1 MVQPGL
7 PGESDA
13 GPYTPGVDTTVT
25 DALVGR
31 LLDGRYRVVR
41 RIARGGMAVVYEALD
56 TRLDRPVALKVMHPW
71 LAEDTTF
78 VSKFIHEARSAA
90 RLSHPNIVAVYDQ
103 GADDGTV
110 FLAMEYVQGRTLRD
124 LLRERTRLSPREAL
138 DLLEP
143 VLSALAVAHRA
154 GLVHRDIKPENVL
167 LADDGR
173 VKVAD
178 FGLARAATAQSGQTT
193 HGLLMGTVAYL
204 APEQASGLA
213 DERSDVY
220 SAGIMLFEMLTGVPP
235 FTAEDVM
242 GVVYRHVH
250 EDVPPPSS
258 VVPTLAAP
266 LDELVLEATRRDPSR
281 RPADAAAL
289 LERVELTRHQ
299 LSPAQLG
306 GSGHPIDLTQT
317 LIVPIPGT
325 PAVATAVPAPVGP
338 PGQVP
343 KAALGA
349 KRRRP
354 VVVGLLLLLLVTTV
368 VGYGAWWL
376 GSGRYTAMP
385 SVLGLTGAAAT
396 SKLQADGLS
405 AKLGDPV
412 FSETV
417 KAGLVVD
424 TRPAPAEQVRKGSTV
439 TLVLSSGPERYAVP
453 SLAGMT
459 PDQAAAALAAVNL
472 VVGTQSNGYSPTIPA
487 GQVMAQDPGVGAQVK
502 RDTAVRITVSQGLPP
517 VSVPK
522 ITGATLD
529 QATTTLKNAKLTIK
543 RGTDAY
549 NQTVPAGSVVSQ
561 TPAAGTSVAQG
572 STVTVVVSKGP
583 PLVTVPDVV
592 GMNSKDATKAL
603 TKAGFTVTVN
613 KFAGG
618 FFDRV
623 RFQDPSANSQAP
635 MGSNVTLT
643 VF

>member
-1 MVQPGL
+1 
-7 PGESDA
+7 
-13 GPYTPGVDTTVT
+13 VDTTVT

-71 LAEDTTF
+71 LAEDAGF

-90 RLSHPNIVAVYDQ
+90 RLSHPNVVAVYDQ

-110 FLAMEYVQGRTLRD
+110 FLAMEYVAGRTLRD
-124 LLRERTRLSPREAL
+124 LLRERTRLTPREAL

-143 VLSALAVAHRA
+143 VLSALAAAHRA

-178 FGLARAATAQSGQTT
+178 FGLARAAAAAQTGQTT

-204 APEQASGLA
+204 APELASGQA

-258 VVPTLAAP
+258 VVPSIAGP
-266 LDELVLEATRRDPSR
+266 LDALVREATDRDPSR

-289 LERVELTRHQ
+289 LEQVELTRRQ

-306 GSGHPIDLTQT
+306 ASGHTIDLTET

-325 PAVATAVPAPVGP
+325 PAVAAAVPAPVGP
-338 PGQVP
+338 PGQIP
-343 KAALGA
+343 RAALGS

-354 VVVGLLLLLLVTTV
+354 VVVGLLLLLLVTAV

-405 AKLGDPV
+405 AKLGSPV

-424 TRPAPAEQVRKGSTV
+424 TRPAPSEQVRKGSTV
-439 TLVLSSGPERYAVP
+439 TLIISSGPERYAVP
-453 SLAGMT
+453 SLSGMT

-472 VVGTQSNGYSPTIPA
+472 VVGTQSSGYSTTIPA
-487 GQVMAQDPGVGAQVK
+487 GQIMAQDPGVGERVK

-522 ITGATLD
+522 LTGVTLD

-561 TPAAGTSVAQG
+561 TPAAGTSVPQG

-583 PLVTVPDVV
+583 PLVPVPSVV
-592 GMNSKDATKAL
+592 GMSTKEATKVL
-603 TKAGFTVTVN
+603 TKAGFTVNIN
-613 KFAGG
+613 KVLGG
-618 FFDRV
+618 FFDTV
-623 RFQDPSANSQAP
+623 RMQNPSGGSQAP
-635 MGSNVTLT
+635 MGSAITLT
-643 VF
+643 IV